1 MKHLIIL
8 VLLSAGICR
17 ADAYDWREAF
27 DNPRT
32 EHQPWT
38 FWYWMYGCVSDEGI
52 RRDLQAMKDAGI
64 AGFYLMPIKDV
75 ADGKA
80 TAEQLTAKGMPDY
93 FTSGQLSDN
102 WWRRIDTV
110 AAVADSLNLQM
121 GIHFCDGF
129 ALGGG
134 PWITPEESM
143 QRIVWSDTVVE
154 IGSGRHGDGD
164 VISLPMPPVKEG
176 YYEDIAV
183 YAYPATFYDDR
194 MPACDTEFPLR
205 SSEPCDII
213 MTYDEP
219 FTLRSVQVITGGN
232 NIQAHRLKVY
242 ASDDGNDYTF
252 VREISPARQG
262 WQNTDAYATY
272 SIPATTARYFKF
284 HWTPEGSDPGS
295 EDMDAAKWKPNLRL
309 GNLILSSEPVV
320 DGYEGKSGAVW
331 RVSKEFAVDDAD
343 AIPMESIIDMTPF
356 FDGRQLSICA
366 GDHEGRPYSQLSN
379 RISDSLARAR
389 TLNSQLSTSRWHI
402 LRIGHTSTGHTN
414 ATGGGGRGLECDKF
428 SRDAIDKQFDR
439 WFAAIYNHL
448 PEDVARRVLTRLHI
462 DSWECGSQNWGEG
475 FAEEFRARRGYDLMP
490 WLPVYAGV
498 PLTSDRQ
505 ASALNSE
512 TVLRDIRLTIA
523 ELIDEVFFDE
533 FEKLG
538 RQYGCE
544 ISEESV
550 APTMVSDGLLHYR
563 HADYPMGEFWLN
575 SPTHD
580 KPNDML
586 DAVSGAHI
594 YGKNI
599 IQAEGF
605 TEVRGTW
612 DEHPGMLKSLL
623 DRNYCLGI
631 NSIVFHVNTHNP
643 YTDLK
648 PGMTLDGIGTFFQRD
663 NTWWRE
669 MPAFTD
675 YISRCQA
682 LLQYG
687 SPVVDIA
694 VYTGDEMPRRA
705 ILPERLTTSLPGL
718 LGEETLERE
727 RVRMLNEGQP
737 LEVSPV
743 GVTHTL
749 NMTKAEQWINP
760 LRGYR
765 YDSFNHDVLD
775 GAHVDGGCIV
785 TEGGMRYRVLVL
797 PQARPMNP
805 DRLMTCDSIVDVLKT
820 QGATVIDEPWTAA
833 DLSSVGIERD
843 AALPAGID
851 YTHRHGAE
859 ADIYFVSNQTDTT
872 VTFVPRFR
880 DTREFACVA
889 NPLDGKLY
897 TLEDEV
903 VLMPGAS
910 LFVIYTDSETDGVEK
925 EAVYA
930 AETAGPPIEN
940 DCFTRCEWHVSFE
953 QTGLSLDT
961 DELFD
966 WSSSAD
972 DRIRYYSGHAAYTT
986 TFKYKERAGGRIM
999 LDLGDVRDIATVYI
1013 NDRCCGTA
1021 WTAPYVVDITDAVKK
1036 GTNTLRIDVVNTW
1049 ANALLGNDRG
1059 TPPYEGI
1066 WTNGKYRRAEKTT
1079 LPAGLLGPMKLRIRN

>member
-1 MKHLIIL
+1 MRIIRILLTAFFIDFVEHRLHSAKRASSIAL
-8 VLLSAGICR
+8 VGTILLHSSSFIY
-17 ADAYDWREAF
+17 ADDWRGAW
-27 DNPRT
+27 DNPRE
-32 EHQPWT
+32 EHRPWT

-52 RRDLQAMKDAGI
+52 RADLQAMKDAGI
-64 AGFYLMPIKDV
+64 AGFYLMPIKGV
-75 ADGKA
+75 ADGKS
-80 TAEQLTAKGMPDY
+80 TAEQLAEMGEPDF
-93 FTSGQLSDN
+93 FTSEQLSDE

-110 AAVADSLNLQM
+110 VQTADSLGLKM
-121 GIHFCDGF
+121 GIHFSDGF

-143 QRIVWSDTVVE
+143 QRIVWSDTIVE
-154 IGSGRHGDGD
+154 SVGAYPCGRPH
-164 VISLPMPPVKEG
+164 INEG

-183 YAYPATFYDDR
+183 FAYPATFYDPRTPVCNMD
-194 MPACDTEFPLR
+194 FPVR
-205 SSEPCDII
+205 ASEPTDII

-219 FTLRSVQVITGGN
+219 FTLRSVQVVTGGN
-232 NIQAHRLKVY
+232 NYQAHRLKVY
-242 ASDDGNDYTF
+242 ALKDNEWAF
-252 VREISPARQG
+252 IREITPARQG

-272 SIPATTARYFKF
+272 SIPATTATQFKF
-284 HWTPEGSDPGS
+284 HWTPEGSDPGA

-309 GNLILSSEPVV
+309 ANLILSSEPVI

-331 RVSKEFAVDDAD
+331 RVSKEFPAD
-343 AIPMESIIDMTPF
+343 STCRIPLDSVIDLATFSRATTRVAPTPQ
-356 FDGRQLSICA
+356 RQLST
-366 GDHEGRPYSQLSN
+366 P
-379 RISDSLARAR
+379 
-389 TLNSQLSTSRWHI
+389 RWHL

-414 ATGGGGRGLECDKF
+414 ATGGGGKGLECDKF
-428 SRDAIDKQFDR
+428 SRAAIDKQFDN
-439 WFAAIYNHL
+439 WFGTIYNRL
-448 PEDVARRVLTRLHI
+448 PSDVAQRVLTRLHI
-462 DSWECGSQNWGEG
+462 DSWECGSQNWGEN
-475 FAEEFRARRGYDLMP
+475 FAEEFLARRGYDLHP

-498 PLTSDRQ
+498 PIEG
-505 ASALNSE
+505 AE

-538 RQYGCE
+538 KQYGCE
-544 ISEESV
+544 ISEECV

-612 DEHPGMLKSLL
+612 DEHPGMLKRLL

-643 YTDLK
+643 YLNLK

-694 VYTGDEMPRRA
+694 VYTGDETPRRA
-705 ILPERLTTSLPGL
+705 ILPERLTTTLPGL
-718 LGEETLERE
+718 IGEETLERE
-727 RVRMLNEGQP
+727 RIRMANVGQP

-743 GVTHTL
+743 GVTHTK
-749 NMTKAEQWINP
+749 NMTKAESLINP

-775 GAHVDGGCIV
+775 GARVEDGCIV
-785 TEGGMRYRVLVL
+785 TEGGMRYKTLVL

-805 DRLMTCDSIVDVLKT
+805 DRLMSCGSAVAALKA
-820 QGATVIDEPWTAA
+820 QGARVIDEPWTDD
-833 DLSSVGIERD
+833 DLSAIGIERD
-843 AALPAGID
+843 ATLPVGLD
-851 YTHRHGAE
+851 YAHRHGAE
-859 ADIYFVSNQTDTT
+859 ADIYFVSNQADTT
-872 VTFVPRFR
+872 IAFIPQFR
-880 DTREFACVA
+880 DTRKYACIA
-889 NPLDGKLY
+889 NPMDGGLY
-897 TLEDEV
+897 ALEEEI
-903 VLMPGAS
+903 VLPPSAS
-910 LFVIYTDSETDGVEK
+910 LFIVFTDNPTGGLRKEAACSSETSCLQLGSRPFATCK
-925 EAVYA
+925 W
-930 AETAGPPIEN
+930 T
-940 DCFTRCEWHVSFE
+940 VSFE
-953 QTGLSLDT
+953 QTGLMIET
-961 DELFD
+961 NELFD
-966 WSSSAD
+966 WSLSD
-972 DRIRYYSGHAAYTT
+972 NDRIKYYSGHASYTT
-986 TFKYKERAGGRIM
+986 SYNYEGNVDGRVM
-999 LDLGDVRDIATVYI
+999 LDLGEVHDIATVYVNGI
-1013 NDRCCGTA
+1013 CCGTA
-1021 WTAPYVVDITDAVKK
+1021 WVAPYVVDVTGAMKK
-1036 GTNTLRIDVVNTW
+1036 GENALRVDVVNTW
-1049 ANALLGNDRG
+1049 ANALLGNDMG

-1066 WTNGKYRRAEKTT
+1066 WTNGKYRRAEKTP
-1079 LPAGLLGPMKLRIRN
+1079 LPAGMLGPIELKK